1 MLEFGIVMYFICVM
15 VCKMS
20 SSMSSGWLTCR
31 VCCSSAKYDGG
42 D

>member
-1 MLEFGIVMYFICVM
+1 
-15 VCKMS
+15 MS

-42 D
+42 GADRMRAVTTVEVS